1 MKWKRPEI
9 VEKTALLKEISA
21 IDPHYRFTP
30 LETAVD
36 ALDLPFFAAS
46 KLLRVAKP
54 GKPLWYV
61 KTQSE
66 IVALDGS
73 VANLNYLEVK
83 APLSERSPA
92 YEKFRQAFGNKVLPD
107 DFSLT

>member
-1 MKWKRPEI
+1 MGWKRPEI

-21 IDPHYRFTP
+21 IDPLYRFAP
-30 LETAVD
+30 LETGID
-36 ALDLPFFAAS
+36 TLDLPFYTSA

-66 IVALDGS
+66 IVVLDGS
-73 VANLNYLEVK
+73 VANLNYLEVN
-83 APLSERSPA
+83 APLAERTPA
-92 YEKFRQAFGNKVLPD
+92 YDKFRQAFGNKVPPD
-107 DFSLT
+107 DFNL